1 MKNNHLKIQLDDELY
16 FKKLAYCLFLI
27 LIGYSLYLL
36 NKLPVAISWEK
47 AYLAMGIIWL
57 GMLPSL
63 LYLVNSSREPIPF
76 FSLIGIFYAFSFGL
90 PILLPGV
97 KSSDQYSILAVTKD
111 SLFLVFLG
119 ILEMNLV
126 FFIIKIFAIK
136 NIKPINFPFPYSTR
150 RLLNIL
156 IIFLLLHLAYFYIP
170 LLQQIPSVGQILEPV
185 GYIAYGMFFILWSNN
200 QLRSN
205 SLKLFIIICFLLEFL
220 KRFTS
225 GALAQVLF
233 LGLYMLLIIWYQ
245 RKRLPI
251 VLISASLLFFLTFN
265 SIKGEYRSLVWGGD
279 YSQSNPIEQAQL
291 FVDLA
296 IKRYVSADQV
306 YQQEDNYSSSTDSA
320 INRTAY
326 IVLFSEVME
335 DTPKPIPYWGG
346 ETYLNLFTSFI
357 PRAIWSDKP
366 TENIGNIFGR
376 RYGYLNQDDDVTSLN
391 LPWLVELYA
400 NFGELGVL
408 FGMPL
413 LGAFLAIIDLKLNS
427 PNMNSL
433 EVVIGSTIIFKLID
447 QESNFSLMVGSLLP
461 FILTIYLIF
470 RLLSS
475 NLKGYKT

>member
-1 MKNNHLKIQLDDELY
+1 MNNTRSNIQLDDELY

-63 LYLVNSSREPIPF
+63 LYLVNSRREPIPF
-76 FSLIGIFYAFSFGL
+76 FPLIGVFYAFSFGL
-90 PILLPGV
+90 PILLTGIKNPN
-97 KSSDQYSILAVTKD
+97 QYSILAVTKD
-111 SLFLVFLG
+111 SLSLVFLG

-136 NIKPINFPFPYSTR
+136 NIRPINFPYPYTTR
-150 RLLNIL
+150 RLFNIL
-156 IIFLLLHLAYFYIP
+156 IIFLLLHLSYFYIP
-170 LLQQIPSVGQILEPV
+170 FLQQVPSVGQILEPV

-205 SLKLFIIICFLLEFL
+205 SLKLFIIICFFLEFL

-233 LGLYMLLIIWYQ
+233 LGLYILLIIWYQ

-251 VLISASLLFFLTFN
+251 GLIIASLLFFLTFN

-279 YSQSNPIEQAQL
+279 YSQSNPIEKAQL

-296 IKRYVSADQV
+296 IKRYSSDETE
-306 YQQEDNYSSSTDSA
+306 QQEDNYTSSTDSA

-326 IVLFSEVME
+326 IVLFSKVME

-357 PRAIWSDKP
+357 PRAIWPDKP
-366 TENIGNIFGR
+366 TENTGNVFGR
-376 RYGYLNQDDDVTSLN
+376 RYGYLNQNDYVTSLN

-413 LGAFLAIIDLKLNS
+413 LGAFLSIVDLKLNS

-447 QESNFSLMVGSLLP
+447 QESNFSLIVGSLLP

-470 RLLSS
+470 RLL
-475 NLKGYKT
+475 NGNYKGSKN